1 MGTKQQIDVKEDLET
16 DPKQQELTCGI
27 VMPIAAM
34 GDYSANHW
42 SDVYAIIKE
51 AVGNTGY
58 SARLVSESDDS
69 TVIPKSIVQNL
80 YDDDIVVCD
89 VSGKNPN
96 VMFELGMRLAF
107 NKPVVLIKDD
117 VTGYSFDTSTIEH
130 LTYPRDLRYSSIQT
144 FKKVLA
150 TKLLATYEA
159 SLKSDY
165 RSFLSNFASIKIAH
179 LEHTT
184 VGEAEALEKIINK
197 LDFIENRISSIERS
211 KPAGDPIMESTTI
224 GKGLKAFESMSAI
237 PGRATYIVYDEP
249 FEKLSKSLLNKVS
262 QKLDEVFKGALIA
275 RFYRTPKGILNLMI
289 YSNSELPP
297 SLLELF
303 HREVKPFIEGL

>member
-1 MGTKQQIDVKEDLET
+1 MGTKQQIDVKEDLEQ

-58 SARLVSESDDS
+58 SAKLVSESDDS

-80 YDDDIVVCD
+80 YDDDIVICD

-144 FKKVLA
+144 FKEVLA
-150 TKLLATYEA
+150 SKLVATYEA
-159 SLKSDY
+159 ALKPDY

-184 VGEAEALEKIINK
+184 VDEAEALEKILRK
-197 LDFIENRISSIERS
+197 LDVIEGRMSTVERDKINSSRIHMNDYNKRI
-211 KPAGDPIMESTTI
+211 KIMENCPAPSVLFIYYDEQVNHLT
-224 GKGLKAFESMSAI
+224 KSAI
-237 PGRATYIVYDEP
+237 KHLENMLSEISTPEYLLKSETYVKNGSTY
-249 FEKLSKSLLNKVS
+249 L
-262 QKLDEVFKGALIA
+262 
-275 RFYRTPKGILNLMI
+275 RI
-289 YSNSELPP
+289 YSNRAPDSYTLQAFQ
-297 SLLELF
+297 SK
-303 HREVKPFIEGL
+303 VKSYLDTQK

>member
-1 MGTKQQIDVKEDLET
+1 MGTQQQIDVKEDLEVA
-16 DPKQQELTCGI
+16 PKEQELTCGI

-51 AVGNTGY
+51 AVGKTGY
-58 SARLVSESDDS
+58 STKLVSESDDS

-130 LTYPRDLRYSSIQT
+130 LTYPRDLRYSSIQS
-144 FKKVLA
+144 FKEVLA
-150 TKLLATYEA
+150 SKLVATYEA
-159 SLKSDY
+159 ALKPDY

-197 LDFIENRISSIERS
+197 LDNIDSRISSIERS
-211 KPAGDPIMESTTI
+211 KLTGDFILDNTTMGKALKEFEPVPA
-224 GKGLKAFESMSAI
+224 
-237 PGRATYIVYDEP
+237 RATYIIYDEP
-249 FEKLSKSLLNKVS
+249 FQKFSKSSLNKVS
-262 QKLDEVFKGALIA
+262 QKLDEVFKGSLSA

-289 YSNSELPP
+289 YSNSELP
-297 SLLELF
+297 SSFLELF
-303 HREVKPFIEGL
+303 HREVKPFIESLQ

>member
-1 MGTKQQIDVKEDLET
+1 MGTKQQIDVKEDLEP

-34 GDYSANHW
+34 GEYSANHW

-51 AVGNTGY
+51 AVGKTGY
-58 SARLVSESDDS
+58 SAKLVSESDDS

-80 YDDDIVVCD
+80 YDDDIVICD

-144 FKKVLA
+144 FKQVLA
-150 TKLLATYEA
+150 SKLSATYEA

-197 LDFIENRISSIERS
+197 LDNIDSRISSIERS
-211 KPAGDPIMESTTI
+211 KPTGDPIMDLTTI
-224 GKGLKAFESMSAI
+224 GKGLKDFEYSPS
-237 PGRATYIVYDEP
+237 RATYILHDEP
-249 FEKLSKSLLNKVS
+249 FNNFNKNLLTKIS
-262 QKLDEVFKGALIA
+262 HKLDEVFKGGVNA
-275 RFYRTPKGILNLMI
+275 RFYRTQKGVVNLMI
-289 YSNSELPP
+289 YSNSELLP

-303 HREVKPFIEGL
+303 HREVKPFIENLQ

>member
-1 MGTKQQIDVKEDLET
+1 MGTKQHIDVKEDLEL
-16 DPKQQELTCGI
+16 DAKQPELACGI

-51 AVGNTGY
+51 AVGKAGY
-58 SARLVSESDDS
+58 SAKLVSESDDS

-80 YDDDIVVCD
+80 YDDDIVICD

-130 LTYPRDLRYSSIQT
+130 LTYPRDLRYSAIQT
-144 FKKVLA
+144 FKDVLA
-150 TKLLATYEA
+150 SKLLATYEA
-159 SLKSDY
+159 SLKPDY

-184 VGEAEALEKIINK
+184 VDEAEALEKILRK
-197 LDFIENRISSIERS
+197 LDVIEGRMNTVERDNIINSSTSNTEFKKFLSASSGSLIPS
-211 KPAGDPIMESTTI
+211 V
-224 GKGLKAFESMSAI
+224 AF
-237 PGRATYIVYDEP
+237 VFYDEMAKDVTKS
-249 FEKLSKSLLNKVS
+249 EIKNIETILSEISTPQNQFKVETYV
-262 QKLDEVFKGALIA
+262 KNGVTYLRV
-275 RFYRTPKGILNLMI
+275 
-289 YSNSELPP
+289 YSNRSPDSSMLR
-297 SLLELF
+297 SF
-303 HREVKPFIEGL
+303 YSKVKPYLETLK